1 MSATTAPPRTTPPRS
16 PSPPRPVVTRAPW
29 WRRAKGR
36 ATALHYALLVAVLV
50 VLIGPLVVPLLGAF
64 KGSGEPVFGPNAS
77 VLPQEPGLGAFT
89 ALFEQTNLLRAVGN
103 SLFIGALA
111 VVSHVVLAT
120 LGGYILSRKGW
131 KGRDLLL
138 LLMMSALIFPF
149 ESIMVS
155 LFAQVRDFGL
165 YDTLVGV
172 WLPGMLGPFHLLLM
186 RAAFLGV
193 PDELE
198 DAALIDGAGEWKRFW
213 SIFVPQTR
221 GAMTIVALTS
231 FLYAWEDYLW
241 PLLVLRSGEN
251 FTMMLEL
258 ARLQSAFGFDYRV
271 VLAGAITA
279 LIPVTVMF
287 FFTQNYF
294 FRVIQEGGLKF

>member
-1 MSATTAPPRTTPPRS
+1 MSTVTDAR
-16 PSPPRPVVTRAPW
+16 PRPLLRRTPW
-29 WRRAKGR
+29 WKRARGR
-36 ATALHYALLVAVLV
+36 ATALRYVLLLVVLV
-50 VLIGPLVVPLLGAF
+50 LLIGPLVVPLMGAF
-64 KGSGEPVFGPNAS
+64 KGSGEPVFGPNAT
-77 VLPQEPGLGAFT
+77 VIPQDPSLAAFT
-89 ALFEQTNLLRAVGN
+89 SLIEQTNLLQAVGN

-111 VVSHVVLAT
+111 ITSHIVLAT
-120 LGGYILSRKGW
+120 AGGYILSRKGW
-131 KGRDLLL
+131 KGRNLLL

-155 LFAQVRDFGL
+155 LFAQVRDLGL
-165 YDTLVGV
+165 YDTLLGV

-198 DAALIDGAGEWKRFW
+198 DAALLDGAGEWKRFW
-213 SIFVPQTR
+213 TIFLPQTR
-221 GAMTIVALTS
+221 GALTIVALTS

-241 PLLVLRSGEN
+241 PLLVLRSGDN

-271 VLAGAITA
+271 VLAGAIVA
-279 LIPVTVMF
+279 LVPVTVMF
-287 FFTQNYF
+287 FFTQKYF
-294 FRVIQEGGLKF
+294 FRGIAEGGLKF

>member
-1 MSATTAPPRTTPPRS
+1 MSATTTASR
-16 PSPPRPVVTRAPW
+16 PRPALRRSPW

-36 ATALHYALLVAVLV
+36 ATALRYVLLITVLV
-50 VLIGPLVVPLLGAF
+50 LLIGPLVVPLLGAF
-64 KGSGEPVFGPNAS
+64 KGPGEPVFGPNAS
-77 VLPQEPGLGAFT
+77 VIPHDPSLTGFVSLI
-89 ALFEQTNLLRAVGN
+89 EQTNLVRAVGN

-111 VVSHVVLAT
+111 VGSHLVLAT
-120 LGGYILSRKGW
+120 VGGYILSRKGW
-131 KGRDLLL
+131 KGRNLLL
-138 LLMMSALIFPF
+138 LLMMSALIVPF

-155 LFAQVRDFGL
+155 LFAQVRDLGL
-165 YDTLVGV
+165 YDTLLGV

-198 DAALIDGAGEWKRFW
+198 DAALLDGAGEWKRFW
-213 SIFVPQTR
+213 RVFLPQTR
-221 GAMTIVALTS
+221 GALTIVALTS

-241 PLLVLRSGEN
+241 PLLVLRTGDN

-271 VLAGAITA
+271 VLAGAIVA
-279 LIPVTVMF
+279 LVPVTVMF
-287 FFTQNYF
+287 FFTQKFF
-294 FRVIQEGGLKF
+294 FRGIEEGGLKF